1 MASSAVPPFHPLR
14 AEGSRPHHH
23 RHNHRT
29 RVSAAYHRSEQD
41 LQTRQVT
48 RLPCTAQELYADQL
62 IPAGWNPIVRT
73 LLLRTR
79 ANDSNNNNN
88 KTAWTL
94 LRSFETTLVRHI
106 YSYLSNPYANH
117 VRLTIPADLI
127 GNAYDTGK
135 MVFVRGRGTNR
146 GHLRTLN
153 QQEGPWTAP
162 SSAPRTGYVSF
173 GKVNQVEFPPP
184 NNRNVNMMPIILG
197 HIDSLPADLQCYYPL
212 LDACPYYQD
221 EVGKVAYL
229 TIIESHV
236 DTGATQRRPGLHIE
250 SPGVFADPPPHNT
263 ETTTCSFS
271 PGVEHPWGQ
280 GVFFGP
286 DRFEGGIYIAS
297 NQDDSTQ
304 VWDALV
310 DRTIPGIVD
319 RHGGCEHLRGLVGP
333 GTKLGAGDLVWMTDC
348 TPHEAMPQ
356 TTAGVRQFFR
366 LVMPYVSHWYAD
378 HSTVN
383 PKVPVPPSVTVIHG
397 NKFEKQGV

>member
-73 LLLRTR
+73 LLLGTR

-197 HIDSLPADLQCYYPL
+197 HIDSLPADLQL
-212 LDACPYYQD
+212 
-221 EVGKVAYL
+221 E
-229 TIIESHV
+229 
-236 DTGATQRRPGLHIE
+236 
-250 SPGVFADPPPHNT
+250 N
-263 ETTTCSFS
+263 
-271 PGVEHPWGQ
+271 PWGQ